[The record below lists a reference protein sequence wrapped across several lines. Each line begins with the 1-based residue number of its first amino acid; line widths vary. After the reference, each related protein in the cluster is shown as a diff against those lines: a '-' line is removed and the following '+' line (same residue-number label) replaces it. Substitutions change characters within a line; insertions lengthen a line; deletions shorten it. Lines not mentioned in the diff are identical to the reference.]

1 MLLYFIYFLNS
12 QWEGEKASTYAFWH
26 INSSQWR
33 ERGSQWFQIQN
44 QDGLF
49 WQAPN
54 YRVLQAQIKRDNFGE
69 ILFSYSIPEDRVKPR
84 KPQRPSTNWFGFSS
98 HLGWARSQTTN
109 HPSGLVLLAS
119 SLPSETEKASPPLDP
134 STWRKDRASSSRLL
148 DKWARPELQNPL
160 EDLEAVTVWQVW
172 ILQSILRG
180 LSWQPFI
187 ALKHFI
193 LSCYHSLK

>member
-1 MLLYFIYFLNS
+1 MLLDFIYFLNS

-69 ILFSYSIPEDRVKPR
+69 ILFSYSIPEERVKPR

-134 STWRKDRASSSRLL
+134 STWREDRASSSRLL

-172 ILQSILRG
+172 ILQSILQG

-187 ALKHFI
+187 ALKYFI

>member
-148 DKWARPELQNPL
+148 DKWKWPELQNPL

-172 ILQSILRG
+172 ILQSILQG

-187 ALKHFI
+187 ALKHFM
-193 LSCYHSLK
+193 LSCYHLLK